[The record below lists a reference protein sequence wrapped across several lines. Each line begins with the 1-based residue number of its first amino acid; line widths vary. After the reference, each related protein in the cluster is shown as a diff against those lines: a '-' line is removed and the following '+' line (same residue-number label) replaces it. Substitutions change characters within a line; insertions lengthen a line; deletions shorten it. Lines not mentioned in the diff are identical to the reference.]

1 MNIFLNTR
9 SAILKYIETFKIAKI
24 KKKNYIFVIFLTM
37 VTVSLDALGIS
48 ILLPIGEYV
57 LNYDAGKIPDT
68 YSWKILKKIFLI
80 LGTKPDIVFLVI
92 FAVLIIIFRQ
102 IIVFFRAILIDT
114 LRYRAIKDF

>member
-24 KKKNYIFVIFLTM
+24 KKKNYIFVIFLTI

-57 LNYDAGKIPDT
+57 LNYDSGKIQTP
-68 YSWKILKKIFLI
+68 I
-80 LGTKPDIVFLVI
+80 LGKFLK
-92 FAVLIIIFRQ
+92 
-102 IIVFFRAILIDT
+102 
-114 LRYRAIKDF
+114 RYF

>member
-1 MNIFLNTR
+1 
-9 SAILKYIETFKIAKI
+9 
-24 KKKNYIFVIFLTM
+24 M

-80 LGTKPDIVFLVI
+80 LGTNRYCIPCNFC
-92 FAVLIIIFRQ
+92 R
-102 IIVFFRAILIDT
+102 IDNN
-114 LRYRAIKDF
+114 F